1 MTAYAW
7 KPGTRIHGVDAQAA
21 GDHLEI
27 IREKNGGTLTPEAV
41 LADARSNNSPIHSA
55 FEWDDSAAAEKHRL
69 WQARY
74 LLACLTVNVTIQKQE
89 ERPVRAFV
97 HVTRTPEAVRQYV
110 PVAAAMADAD
120 MRKQVLERAWN
131 DLLSWRQKYADLKEL
146 ASIFEA
152 VDRAKSK
159 KDAA

>member
-21 GDHLEI
+21 GEHLELV
-27 IREKNGGTLTPEAV
+27 REKNGGTLTPEAV

-74 LLACLTVNVTIQKQE
+74 LMACLTVNVTIQKQE

-97 HVTRTPEAVRQYV
+97 NVTKAEERQYV
-110 PVAAAMADAD
+110 PVAAAMADPD
-120 MRKQVLERAWN
+120 LRKQVLDRAWN
-131 DLLSWRQKYADLKEL
+131 DLLAWRQKYSDLKEL

-152 VDRAKSK
+152 VDRAKAD